1 MVIIKSVSGIRGT
14 IFREGEENL
23 TPFNVLK
30 FATIFG
36 ISLKGKTPNPTV
48 VLGRDGRISGP
59 HISKLISTRLSEMG
73 INVINIGLVA
83 TPTVGVYVLKK
94 KSTGGIMIS
103 ASHNNIEWNAL
114 KFFNNKGEFLT
125 KEESEHIINYQIKS
139 EVHSFIAEKK
149 GKIILDN
156 NAVDFHISSIL
167 KLEEVLIEKIK
178 KKNIKIVLDGINS
191 SGGLIVPK
199 LLESLN
205 VSVIKLNCEPN
216 GIFDH
221 NPEPIPDNL
230 VKLSSL
236 VVSEKA
242 DFGIAVDPDVDR
254 LVFVCEDGS
263 FFGEEYTIIAIGNYI
278 LSKQKGCTVSNLSSS
293 NGLRDIT
300 KNNNSEH
307 FYSAVGESNVVSV
320 MKKNN
325 AVFGGEGSGGV
336 IFPKLH
342 YGRDALVGIALFLS
356 YFSENNLSVKEIK
369 NTFPKYFM
377 SKDKILLPDKFNFQS
392 FQDSIISYLNKKEKV
407 NFIFLDGLR
416 IDYSCGSWIHIR
428 KSNTEPIIRFIIEST
443 TKDRMD
449 ELKYFINFYIK
460 KLL

>member
-1 MVIIKSVSGIRGT
+1 
-14 IFREGEENL
+14 
-23 TPFNVLK
+23 
-30 FATIFG
+30 
-36 ISLKGKTPNPTV
+36 
-48 VLGRDGRISGP
+48 
-59 HISKLISTRLSEMG
+59 
-73 INVINIGLVA
+73 
-83 TPTVGVYVLKK
+83 
-94 KSTGGIMIS
+94 
-103 ASHNNIEWNAL
+103 
-114 KFFNNKGEFLT
+114 
-125 KEESEHIINYQIKS
+125 
-139 EVHSFIAEKK
+139 
-149 GKIILDN
+149 
-156 NAVDFHISSIL
+156 
-167 KLEEVLIEKIK
+167 
-178 KKNIKIVLDGINS
+178 
-191 SGGLIVPK
+191 
-199 LLESLN
+199 
-205 VSVIKLNCEPN
+205 
-216 GIFDH
+216 
-221 NPEPIPDNL
+221 
-230 VKLSSL
+230 
-236 VVSEKA
+236 
-242 DFGIAVDPDVDR
+242 
-254 LVFVCEDGS
+254 
-263 FFGEEYTIIAIGNYI
+263 
-278 LSKQKGCTVSNLSSS
+278 
-293 NGLRDIT
+293 
-300 KNNNSEH
+300 
-307 FYSAVGESNVVSV
+307 